1 MGTVN
6 VNSIVPVIELWQD
19 SNETVVYQ
27 QDTDVSFVCVHTV
40 PDNLCTVYFH
50 MTGAGRIL
58 WRALL
63 QQMALAFLKYIRRD
77 GCATQHT

>member
-6 VNSIVPVIELWQD
+6 MNSIAPVMELRQE

-27 QDTDVSFVCVHTV
+27 PDTDVSFVCACTV
-40 PDNLCTVYFH
+40 PDNPCTVYFH
-50 MTGAGRIL
+50 MTGAERIL

-63 QQMALAFLKYIRRD
+63 KQVALGFLKYIRRD
-77 GCATQHT
+77 GCVTQHT

>member
-6 VNSIVPVIELWQD
+6 MNSIAPVMELRQE

-27 QDTDVSFVCVHTV
+27 PETDVSFVCACTV
-40 PDNLCTVYFH
+40 PDNPCTVYFH

-63 QQMALAFLKYIRRD
+63 KQVALGFLKYIRRD
-77 GCATQHT
+77 GCVTQHT

>member
-6 VNSIVPVIELWQD
+6 MNSIAPVMELRQE

-27 QDTDVSFVCVHTV
+27 PDTDVSFVCACTV
-40 PDNLCTVYFH
+40 PDNPCTVYFH
-50 MTGAGRIL
+50 ITGAGRIL

-63 QQMALAFLKYIRRD
+63 KQVALGFLKYIRRD
-77 GCATQHT
+77 GCVTQHT